1 MNYKE
6 KVKKNNPV
14 VYSILNNAIKTGKL
28 HHSYIFAADTGVQI
42 KDEPLFLIQTLISE
56 DGKNN
61 NPLKYPDLFVIK
73 GKNGVIKKE
82 DVVNTIET
90 LNETS
95 LDDRGYKFVMIENIE
110 QANVQ
115 SLNSLLKFI
124 EEPTPNTYFLITTNN
139 VQSLLPTIQ
148 SRSQVL
154 KVNNASKEN
163 LIEELLEEGIAKKFA
178 YILANISESKKE
190 ALKIYSKDFKDN
202 YNILV
207 ETMKSAINS
216 KSYIFVNLS
225 PVINKRD
232 YLPFMLMFREF
243 VSDIWKVTENQPISF
258 INEEELLKRYSL
270 AQFNF
275 PKALTAI
282 SDFILKQRYHVN
294 FDLYKSKL
302 LMEIMECY
310 E

>member
-14 VYSILNNAIKTGKL
+14 VYSILKNAIKTNKL
-28 HHSYIFAADTGVQI
+28 HHSYIFAAETGVQI
-42 KDEPLFLIQTLISE
+42 KDEPLFLIQTLISK
-56 DGKNN
+56 DGKMD

-73 GKNGVIKKE
+73 GTNGVIKKE
-82 DVVNTIET
+82 DIVSTIEA

-95 LDDRGYKFVMIENIE
+95 LDSRGYKFVMIENIE

-154 KVNNASKEN
+154 KVNNASKHN
-163 LIEELLEEGIAKKFA
+163 LIEELLEDGISKKFA

-216 KSYIFVNLS
+216 KSYVFVNLS
-225 PVINKRD
+225 PIINKRA

-243 VSDIWKVTENQPISF
+243 VSDIWKVAESQPISF

-270 AQFNF
+270 AQFDF
-275 PKALTAI
+275 PKALSAI